1 MRPGG
6 NVRDEVISMAI
17 DIEQE
22 EFDPAAPTHEGPE
35 TKKRVVIIGS
45 GPAGLTAAIY
55 AARANLDTT
64 VIAGLT
70 YGGQLML
77 TSDVENFPGFA
88 EGIQGPELMAA
99 MRAQA
104 ERVGAKV
111 IDEDVVS
118 VDFSERPFTLNTD
131 SDSYTADAVIIAT
144 GAAAKWLNI
153 PSETRLRG
161 RGVSSCATCDGF
173 FYRGQDVA
181 VIGGGDSALEEAL
194 YLSRIVNKVT
204 LIHRRDAFRGSKIMQ
219 KRALT
224 NPKIEVLFNT
234 EIEEIIGEDEVTG
247 LRVRDIVTGEVR
259 DLVVAGVF
267 VAIGHEP
274 NTSVFKD
281 KIDLD
286 VKGYAQVIGETH
298 TNIPGVFVAGDVF
311 DTRYR
316 QAITAAGSGCKA
328 AMDAEKFLESEIAAA
343 EHHPL
348 EMVTP
353 HNW

>member
-1 MRPGG
+1 VGRL
-6 NVRDEVISMAI
+6 RTEVNTMVIEIEREKI
-17 DIEQE
+17 DV
-22 EFDPAAPTHEGPE
+22 AAPTHEGPE
-35 TKKRVVIIGS
+35 TTKRVVIVGS

-64 VIAGLT
+64 VLAGLVW
-70 YGGQLML
+70 GGQLML

-88 EGIQGPELMAA
+88 EGIMGPDLMMA

-104 ERVGAKV
+104 ERVGAKIV
-111 IDEDVVS
+111 DEDVVS

-131 SDSYTADAVIIAT
+131 SASYHADAVIIAT

-153 PSETRLRG
+153 PSEERLRG
-161 RGVSSCATCDGF
+161 KGISTCATCDGF

-194 YLSRIVNKVT
+194 YLARIANKVT
-204 LIHRRDAFRGSKIMQ
+204 LIHRRDQFRGSKIMQ
-219 KRALT
+219 QRVLT

-234 EIEEIIGEDEVTG
+234 GIDDLLGDDELNGV
-247 LRVRDIVTGEVR
+247 RVFDAISGAKRDIA
-259 DLVVAGVF
+259 VAGVF

-274 NTSVFKD
+274 NTSVFKG

-286 VKGYAQVIGETH
+286 EKGYVHLHGETH
-298 TNIPGVFVAGDVF
+298 TNVKGVFVAGDVF
-311 DTRYR
+311 DIRYR

-328 AMDAEKFLESEIAAA
+328 AMDAEKFLEGEMATE
-343 EHHPL
+343 EHHAL

-353 HNW
+353 RNW

>member
-1 MRPGG
+1 
-6 NVRDEVISMAI
+6 MAI
-17 DIEQE
+17 ELEREKIDV
-22 EFDPAAPTHEGPE
+22 AAPTHEGPE
-35 TKKRVVIIGS
+35 TKRRVVIVGS

-55 AARANLDTT
+55 AARANVDTT
-64 VIAGLT
+64 VLAG
-70 YGGQLML
+70 YVWGGQLML
-77 TSDVENFPGFA
+77 TSDVENFPGFV
-88 EGIQGPELMAA
+88 EGIMGPDLMMA

-111 IDEDVVS
+111 IDEDVTS

-131 SDSYTADAVIIAT
+131 SASYTADAVIIAT
-144 GAAAKWLNI
+144 GATAKWLNI
-153 PSETRLRG
+153 PSEERLRG
-161 RGVSSCATCDGF
+161 KGVSTCATCDGF
-173 FYRGQDVA
+173 FFRGQDVA

-194 YLSRIVNKVT
+194 YLARIANKVT

-219 KRALT
+219 QRALT

-234 EIEEIIGEDEVTG
+234 GIDEILGEDEVTG
-247 LRVRDIVTGEVR
+247 LRLFDTASGAKREIP
-259 DLVVAGVF
+259 VAGVF

-274 NTSVFKD
+274 NTGVFKG

-286 VKGYAQVIGETH
+286 EKGYVHLHGETH
-298 TNIPGVFVAGDVF
+298 TNITGVFVAGDVF

-328 AMDAEKFLESEIAAA
+328 AMEAEKFLESEMAAE

-353 HNW
+353 RNW

>member
-1 MRPGG
+1 
-6 NVRDEVISMAI
+6 MAI
-17 DIEQE
+17 DVK
-22 EFDPAAPTHEGPE
+22 EFDPAAPTHDGPE
-35 TKKRVVIIGS
+35 HMKRVVIVGS

-111 IDEDVVS
+111 IDQDVER
-118 VDFSERPFTLNTD
+118 VDFSKRPFTLNTD
-131 SDSYTADAVIIAT
+131 SDTYTADAVIIAT
-144 GAAAKWLNI
+144 GAAAKWLDI

-161 RGVSSCATCDGF
+161 RGVSTCATCDGF

-194 YLSRIVNKVT
+194 YLSHIVNKVK

-219 KRALT
+219 QRALS

-234 EIEEIIGEDEVTG
+234 GIEEILGEDDVTG
-247 LRVRDIVTGEVR
+247 LRVRDIISGQTR
-259 DLVVAGVF
+259 DLAVSGVF

-274 NTSVFKD
+274 NTGVFRD

-286 VKGYAQVIGETH
+286 EKGYVRLIGESH
-298 TNIPGVFVAGDVF
+298 TNVHGVFVAGDVF

-343 EHHPL
+343 EHHPI

-353 HNW
+353 RNW

>member
-1 MRPGG
+1 
-6 NVRDEVISMAI
+6 MAI
-17 DIEQE
+17 DVK

-35 TKKRVVIIGS
+35 HLKRVVIIGS

-111 IDEDVVS
+111 IDQDVVS
-118 VDFSERPFTLNTD
+118 VDFSKRPFTLDTD
-131 SDSYTADAVIIAT
+131 SDSYSADAVIIAT

-161 RGVSSCATCDGF
+161 RGVSTCATCDGF

-219 KRALT
+219 QRALSS
-224 NPKIEVLFNT
+224 PKIEVLFN
-234 EIEEIIGEDEVTG
+234 IGVEEILGQDEVTG
-247 LRVRDIVTGEVR
+247 LRVRDIVTGEIR
-259 DLVVAGVF
+259 DLAVAGVF

-274 NTSVFKD
+274 NTGVFKD
-281 KIDLD
+281 EIDLD
-286 VKGYAQVIGETH
+286 EKGYVRLRGETH

-316 QAITAAGSGCKA
+316 QAVTAAGSGCKA

-353 HNW
+353 RNW